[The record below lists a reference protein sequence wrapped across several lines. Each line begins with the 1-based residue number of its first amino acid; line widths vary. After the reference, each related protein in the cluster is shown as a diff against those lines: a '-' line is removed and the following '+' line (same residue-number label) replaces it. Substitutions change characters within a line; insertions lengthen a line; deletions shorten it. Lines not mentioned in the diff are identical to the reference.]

1 MLYEPPAMPIQHF
14 KDGRCARLLQGED
27 PGRGFPTDLKRR
39 TSNKLRLLDEAQGL
53 DDLRDPPGN
62 HLEALSGDRAGQHSI
77 RVNRQF
83 RICFRWTA
91 EGPTD
96 VEFVD
101 YH

>member
-1 MLYEPPAMPIQHF
+1 MPIQSF
-14 KDGRCARLLQGED
+14 KDDRCARLLRGEH
-27 PGRGFPTDLKRR
+27 PGRRFPAELLRR
-39 TSNKLRLLDEAQGL
+39 TANRLRLLDEAKAL

-62 HLEALSGDRAGQHSI
+62 HLEALAGDRAGQHSV

-83 RICFRWTA
+83 RVCFRWTP
-91 EGPTD
+91 EGPAD